1 MTLSKTYRSIM
12 GTGLR
17 LPYYLYSL
25 IAEVDTK
32 AVAKSKVTTFKS
44 EEQTGDGTEQSIAH
58 TLGATPTLV
67 FVVPTLVGTD
77 GVTITE
83 GTHGSANLKVT
94 ATTGAKYKVVAIL
107 IA

>member
-1 MTLSKTYRSIM
+1 MALSKTYRSIL
-12 GTGLR
+12 GKGGLV
-17 LPYYLYSL
+17 PKCLYDL
-25 IAEVDTK
+25 ISEVDTK

-44 EEQTGDGTEQSIAH
+44 EEQTGTGEEQSISH

-77 GVTITE
+77 GVTIAE
-83 GTHGSANLKVT
+83 GTHGSANLKIT
-94 ATTGAKYKVVAIL
+94 ATTGAKYKVIAVL